1 MLRDCRNFRS
11 ISADATRRH
20 SWSRR
25 NVGCGMSEVCG
36 FVGLAASYSPTALEN
51 QPKEGLLAGLNTSDR
66 FEIKV

>member
-1 MLRDCRNFRS
+1 MLRDCRKFRS

-25 NVGCGMSEVCG
+25 NVGCGMHEVCG
-36 FVGLAASYSPTALEN
+36 FALAASYNPTALEN
-51 QPKEGLLAGLNTSDR
+51 QPKQGLLADLNKSDR

>member
-20 SWSRR
+20 SWSRL
-25 NVGCGMSEVCG
+25 NVGCGMPEVCG
-36 FVGLAASYSPTALEN
+36 FANLAASYSPTALEN
-51 QPKEGLLAGLNTSDR
+51 QPKQGLLAGLNTSDR

>member
-1 MLRDCRNFRS
+1 MLRDCRKFRS

-25 NVGCGMSEVCG
+25 NVGCGMPEVCG
-36 FVGLAASYSPTALEN
+36 FAGLAGSYSPTALEN
-51 QPKEGLLAGLNTSDR
+51 QPKQGLLADLNKSDR

>member
-11 ISADATRRH
+11 ISADTTRRH

-25 NVGCGMSEVCG
+25 NVGCGMTEVCG
-36 FVGLAASYSPTALEN
+36 FAGLAASYSPTALGN
-51 QPKEGLLAGLNTSDR
+51 QPKQGLLAGLKTSDR